1 MSSKLLNICILMGI
15 FLGDVMHLLWLL
27 YLKKKIQWSWSK
39 IINNTQVTLI
49 QGKWMLDRIMIPNE
63 TIGEMKRVKEKRNY
77 N

>member
-1 MSSKLLNICILMGI
+1 MGI